1 MCTYVF
7 WRKLCKCGHSE
18 QLLTDPQ
25 GSDWLKAMLTL
36 KVFSFF
42 SSLHFPLLSLSWNNT
57 SGKFLVHYFFFLYKF
72 GEQFYR
78 KSVYICA
85 CGTWYFLWNSECQL
99 CTRHYSDLSF
109 VMNLEITVSPMGGQI
124 TVYPKISKCIQ
135 LSKNGISVK
144 QVGSCWRSYQYKC
157 RYISLWGTV
166 RL

>member
-57 SGKFLVHYFFFLYKF
+57 SGKFLLHYFFFLSF
-72 GEQFYR
+72 GSSFIG
-78 KSVYICA
+78 KVFISVPVVHGTS
-85 CGTWYFLWNSECQL
+85 CGILSVNMYLTLFRSFFCNESRDHC
-99 CTRHYSDLSF
+99 CTHGWADNY
-109 VMNLEITVSPMGGQI
+109 
-124 TVYPKISKCIQ
+124 
-135 LSKNGISVK
+135 LSKSK
-144 QVGSCWRSYQYKC
+144 
-157 RYISLWGTV
+157 
-166 RL
+166 